1 MSGAVA
7 VAGLSGALLVEAA
20 FREAKGEVPALGII
34 GPEAVREAFEG
45 DLTQLRDLLQGA
57 VKKALELAGEEE
69 WWPYVHALFDDF
81 IVVEQKDGKL
91 LKYPYEIDGT
101 KVTLGT
107 PQEVVKRFV
116 PAEEGSAA
124 SMTEAASPLFIEA
137 RDEATYR
144 IRIIKAGLSG
154 NRNYYPDAVL
164 REAVPLFEG
173 TRVFVKSDAEH
184 LSGGG
189 KDVRNLIGALRN
201 VTFTE
206 GTGTDTGEL
215 QADLVLL
222 EPEGDIAVKLREA
235 WSRKLTELFGFSIDS
250 RALAKTRKA
259 GQVTVREAVKFT
271 AVNSV
276 DLIVEPGAGGAII
289 NLIEAKGDPLM
300 DREEIIALLEAKGL
314 LKGKNTDRLSDEELT
329 TMLREAV
336 GTAAPAE
343 TATAGDTV
351 TRDELRMIEARQT
364 MREKV
369 DASSLPDAAK
379 KRVKTRF
386 LEMAS
391 FREADVDE
399 AIREEAD
406 YLATFTESGR
416 VNGLGDTPRIEIGR
430 SRFDKVNDMFDAF
443 FDPSHKDHR
452 HARSFKECYAAV
464 TGDTRVTGRL
474 SDADETLMREALD
487 SASFSDVL
495 GNAMNRRLIADYN
508 SPTSYDIYKAL
519 TGSPVPINDFRTQE
533 RVRFGGYGDLPVV
546 AESGDYTALDSP
558 TDEKAS
564 YSVSKRGGIETIT
577 LEMIKNDD
585 VGAIRQ
591 IPGKMG
597 RAAKRTLSKFVLD
610 FLRTNP
616 VIYDGVTLFHAS
628 HNNLGAAALSSAS
641 LAAARLAMLK
651 QQEAGSDEPLGIGPR
666 YLWVPPELEEAAVDL
681 FRRNTEND
689 KTFQQSLSLEVMPVW
704 YWTDVN
710 DWVVTA
716 DPADIPIIELGFL
729 DGNEEPELF
738 VQDNPTVG
746 SMFSSDKLTYKI
758 RHIYGGTAKDSRGA
772 YKSVVA

>member
-1 MSGAVA
+1 MRGAGVTVA
-7 VAGLSGALLVEAA
+7 ALLVETA
-20 FREAKGEVPALGII
+20 FREAKGIVPGLGII

-57 VKKALELAGEEE
+57 VKKALELSGEEE

-91 LKYPYEIDGT
+91 LKYPYEVDGT
-101 KVTLGT
+101 KVALGT
-107 PQEVVKRFV
+107 PHEVVKQFV
-116 PAEEGSAA
+116 PAGDGSPTKL
-124 SMTEAASPLFIEA
+124 TEAAGPLFIEA
-137 RDEATYR
+137 RDAATYR

-206 GTGTDTGEL
+206 GAGTDTGEL

-222 EPEGDIAVKLREA
+222 EPDGDIAVKLREA

-250 RALAKTRKA
+250 RAMAKTRKA
-259 GQVTVREAVKFT
+259 GQVAVREAVKFT

-300 DREEIIALLEAKGL
+300 DRDEIIALLEAKGL
-314 LKGKNTDRLSDEELT
+314 LKGKNADQLTDDELAT
-329 TMLREAV
+329 ILREAV
-336 GTAAPAE
+336 TSPSAE
-343 TATAGDTV
+343 TQVPAADTV

-369 DASSLPDAAK
+369 EASTLPDAAK
-379 KRVKTRF
+379 KRVKARF
-386 LEMAS
+386 GQLAS
-391 FREADVDE
+391 FREADVDA
-399 AIREEAD
+399 AIRDEAD
-406 YLATFTESGR
+406 YLASFTESGR
-416 VNGLGDTPRIEIGR
+416 VNGLGDSPRIEIGQT
-430 SRFDKVNDMFDAF
+430 RFDKVNEMFDAF
-443 FDPSHKDHR
+443 FDPAHKDHR
-452 HARSFKECYAAV
+452 HARSFKECYAAA
-464 TGDTRVTGRL
+464 TGDNRVTGRL
-474 SDADETLMREALD
+474 SEANESHMREALD

-495 GNAMNRRLIADYN
+495 GDAMNRRMVADYN
-508 SPTSYDIYKAL
+508 SPTSYDIYRAL
-519 TGSPVPINDFRTQE
+519 TGTPVPINDFRTQE
-533 RVRFGGYGDLPVV
+533 RVRFGGYGDLPGVS
-546 AESGDYTALDSP
+546 ENGDYTALNSP
-558 TDEKAS
+558 TDEKAT
-564 YSVSKRGGIETIT
+564 YAVTKRGGLETIT

-591 IPGKMG
+591 IPTKMS

-610 FLRTNP
+610 FIVTNP
-616 VIYDGVTLFHAS
+616 VVYDGAALFHAT
-628 HNNLGAAALSSAS
+628 HGNLGTTALSAAAL
-641 LAAARLAMLK
+641 AAGRLAMLK
-651 QQEAGSDEPLGIGPR
+651 QQEAGSNELLGIGPR
-666 YLWVPPELEEAAVDL
+666 YLWVPPELEETAVNL

-704 YWTDVN
+704 YWTDQN
-710 DWVVTA
+710 DWAVTA
-716 DPADIPIIELGFL
+716 DPADIPVIELGFL
-729 DGNEEPELF
+729 DGNEEPEMF

-746 SMFSSDKLTYKI
+746 SMFASDKLTYKI
-758 RHIYGGTAKDSRGA
+758 RHIYGGTAKDYRGT